1 VLRLYND
8 KTQQIEEWTDV
19 DYKAYFLASAKL
31 DQPIKGVINSEDVI
45 KYDALQHKH
54 VTMNKTYLAYPS
66 YVKQTHGMPQ
76 VYENHVKFF
85 QGYIY
90 DKNIMMGMPYERKDG
105 KLEFVADSEAEKRV
119 EQVLKLMKIDE
130 NDKSCFE
137 TWARLLEYSAPNFKR
152 ASLDLEIMNE
162 IESKVPNAESANL
175 PILCACLA
183 SNTGERIALILL
195 RENKVLDVY
204 PDSCTQTIFF
214 SSEIELIKMIFRLFS
229 EYPFIIT
236 FNGDDFDLK
245 YLAMRALRLGIP
257 EAEIPIE
264 VRDRITLL
272 TKGIHIDLY
281 KFFYIR
287 AMQIYAFQQKYKT
300 IDLDTISKALINKGK
315 IQTGKWVND
324 LSYSELVNYCMR
336 DAELTLELTTFNDN
350 LVMNLMLVLNR
361 ISRMPIENVSRK
373 SVSSWILSFLICAH
387 RKTVS
392 QLMSNSMK
400 RLIYQK
406 LYYCNHGVN
415 NQCPI
420 QKMKEELMTELISE
434 NIKTNSNLEN
444 GEGKHPEDFMKNT
457 ERKKEN
463 DSENDITNLKVI
475 PNSKNDG
482 VPPLENGINQI
493 KELNLEKN
501 IEQKQEKHREDTEKN
516 MATNLEKNTKN
527 ICANIE
533 EESVKSSE
541 NGDKKREENS
551 LLSEVQNVKDVEIL
565 MREYL
570 KSIIKREN
578 VKREE
583 IVLRVLEKIGQ
594 NCNYCVPIVTELFTQ
609 KDVSTLIPNADEIK
623 TMKSITSSTA
633 VVKGKKYKGAIVIPP
648 KTGIHFNVKVG
659 DFASLYPS
667 IIKVYNIGYSTIDC
681 PHLSCKPNTVGEL
694 PHWMC
699 LKEKS
704 LESILIGS
712 LRDLRVN
719 WYKKKAKD
727 KELPKS
733 LRTWYSVAE
742 QSIKVI
748 LNASYGVLGSESFE
762 MYCPPAAEE
771 ITAIGR
777 YIIGQTIK
785 HGQELGLE
793 ILYGD
798 TDSIFIKNPLKEV
811 LDQLIAWAK
820 QEFDIEF
827 ELDKSYRYVC
837 LSERKKNYLG
847 VLEDGFVDVKG
858 LTGKKKHTP
867 PIIKNAFDNTKVIL
881 SQVNSEQDMTLAKH
895 KIIDLLKFN
904 YRILKERKWSNLA
917 DLAFNVGI
925 TKEISEYGKANEK
938 GERTEKGIPQHV
950 RAAKMLNS
958 EDIGIGSSIKF
969 VKVNPKLCRGENV
982 KPLELAKTEDID
994 VEKYIEYLRTTFEQ
1008 ILDSLN
1014 LSFEK
1019 DILGVT
1025 RMDNW
1030 MNQN

>member
-1 VLRLYND
+1 MLLYIMSSNYNPLINAICLKLYND
-8 KTQQIEEWTDV
+8 ETQQIEEWTDV
-19 DYKAYFLASAKL
+19 DYKAYFLSSIKL
-31 DQPIKGVINSEDVI
+31 TQPIKGVINSEEVI
-45 KYDALQHKH
+45 KYDALKH
-54 VTMNKTYLAYPS
+54 ENVPMWKTFVSYPS

-90 DKNIMMGMPYERKDG
+90 DKSIMMGMPYGRKDG
-105 KLEFVADSEAEKRV
+105 KLEFIPDSEAEKRV
-119 EQVLKLMKIDE
+119 EQVLKLMKINE
-130 NDKSCFE
+130 SDKSCFE

-152 ASLDLEIMNE
+152 ASLDLEIMSETEN
-162 IESKVPNAESANL
+162 KVPNAESANL

-183 SNTGERIALILL
+183 SNTGERIALVLL
-195 RENKVLDVY
+195 RENKILDNY

-214 SSEIELIKMIFRLFS
+214 SSEGELIKMIFHLFD

-245 YLAMRALRLGIP
+245 YLAVRALRLGIP
-257 EAEIPIE
+257 ESEIPIK

-281 KFFYIR
+281 KFFFIR

-315 IQTGKWVND
+315 IQTGKCVND
-324 LSYSELVNYCMR
+324 LSYLELVNYCMR
-336 DAELTLELTTFNDN
+336 DAKLTLELTTFNDN

-373 SVSSWILSFLICAH
+373 SVSSWILSFLTYEH
-387 RKTVS
+387 RKRNF
-392 QLMSNSMK
+392 L
-400 RLIYQK
+400 
-406 LYYCNHGVN
+406 
-415 NQCPI
+415 
-420 QKMKEELMTELISE
+420 
-434 NIKTNSNLEN
+434 
-444 GEGKHPEDFMKNT
+444 
-457 ERKKEN
+457 
-463 DSENDITNLKVI
+463 I
-475 PNSKNDG
+475 PNS
-482 VPPLENGINQI
+482 
-493 KELNLEKN
+493 
-501 IEQKQEKHREDTEKN
+501 
-516 MATNLEKNTKN
+516 
-527 ICANIE
+527 
-533 EESVKSSE
+533 
-541 NGDKKREENS
+541 
-551 LLSEVQNVKDVEIL
+551 
-565 MREYL
+565 
-570 KSIIKREN
+570 
-578 VKREE
+578 
-583 IVLRVLEKIGQ
+583 
-594 NCNYCVPIVTELFTQ
+594 
-609 KDVSTLIPNADEIK
+609 DEIK
-623 TMKSITSSTA
+623 ALKGVTSSTA
-633 VVKGKKYKGAIVIPP
+633 IVKGKKYKGATVIPP
-648 KTGIHFNVKVG
+648 KSGTHFNVKVG
-659 DFASLYPS
+659 DFSSLYPS

-681 PHLSCKPNTVGEL
+681 PHLSCKSNTIGEL
-694 PHWMC
+694 SHWMC

-733 LRTWYSVAE
+733 LQTWYSVAE

-748 LNASYGVLGSESFE
+748 LNASYGVFGSESFE

-777 YIIGQTIK
+777 YIIGQTIE

-798 TDSIFIKNPLKEV
+798 TDSIFIKNPSKEV

-820 QEFDIEF
+820 EKFDIEF

-867 PIIKNAFDNTKVIL
+867 PIIKNTFDNTKEIL

-895 KIIDLLKFN
+895 KIVDLLKST
-904 YRILKERKWSNLA
+904 YRSLKERKWGNLA

-925 TKEISEYGKANEK
+925 TKEIEDYGKPNEK
-938 GERTEKGIPQHV
+938 DEKNKKGIPQHV

-969 VKVNPKLCRGENV
+969 VKVNPILNKGENV

-1030 MNQN
+1030 INQN

>member
-1 VLRLYND
+1 MLYVISSNYNPKLNAIVLRLYND

-373 SVSSWILSFLICAH
+373 SVSSWILSFLTYEH
-387 RKTVS
+387 RKR
-392 QLMSNSMK
+392 N
-400 RLIYQK
+400 
-406 LYYCNHGVN
+406 
-415 NQCPI
+415 
-420 QKMKEELMTELISE
+420 
-434 NIKTNSNLEN
+434 
-444 GEGKHPEDFMKNT
+444 F
-457 ERKKEN
+457 
-463 DSENDITNLKVI
+463 
-475 PNSKNDG
+475 
-482 VPPLENGINQI
+482 
-493 KELNLEKN
+493 
-501 IEQKQEKHREDTEKN
+501 
-516 MATNLEKNTKN
+516 
-527 ICANIE
+527 
-533 EESVKSSE
+533 
-541 NGDKKREENS
+541 
-551 LLSEVQNVKDVEIL
+551 
-565 MREYL
+565 
-570 KSIIKREN
+570 
-578 VKREE
+578 
-583 IVLRVLEKIGQ
+583 
-594 NCNYCVPIVTELFTQ
+594 
-609 KDVSTLIPNADEIK
+609 LIPNADEIK
-623 TMKSITSSTA
+623 TMKNITSSTA

-798 TDSIFIKNPLKEV
+798 TDSIFIKNPPKEI
-811 LDQLIAWAK
+811 LDQLIGWAK
-820 QEFDIEF
+820 EKFDIEF

-867 PIIKNAFDNTKVIL
+867 PIIKNAFDDTKLIL
-881 SQVNSEQDMTLAKH
+881 SQVNSEQDMTLAKR
-895 KIIDLLKFN
+895 KIIDLLKST
-904 YRILKERKWSNLA
+904 YRSLKERKWNNLV
-917 DLAFNVGI
+917 DLAFNI
-925 TKEISEYGKANEK
+925 TISKEIEDYGKQNEK
-938 GERTEKGIPQHV
+938 GERSSKGIPQHV
-950 RAAKMLNS
+950 RAAKMLKS

-969 VKVNPKLCRGENV
+969 VKVNPELCKGENV
-982 KPLELAKTEDID
+982 KPLELAKTEEVD

-1019 DILGVT
+1019 DILGIT
-1025 RMDNW
+1025 RMDSW
-1030 MNQN
+1030 MH

>member
-1 VLRLYND
+1 LYND
-8 KTQQIEEWTDV
+8 ETQQIEEWTDI
-19 DYKAYFLASAKL
+19 DYKAYFLSSIKL
-31 DQPIKGVINSEDVI
+31 SQPIKGVINSEEVI
-45 KYDALQHKH
+45 KYDALKH
-54 VTMNKTYLAYPS
+54 ENVTMNKTYLAYPS

-90 DKNIMMGMPYERKDG
+90 DKNIMMGMPYQRKDG
-105 KLEFVADSEAEKRV
+105 KLEFVTDSEAEKRV
-119 EQVLKLMKIDE
+119 EQVLKLMKINE
-130 NDKSCFE
+130 SDKSCFE

-152 ASLDLEIMNE
+152 ASLDLEIMNVGE
-162 IESKVPNAESANL
+162 KIPNAESANL

-195 RENKVLDVY
+195 RENKVLDIY

-214 SSEIELIKMIFRLFS
+214 SSEVELIKMIFHLFD

-245 YLAMRALRLGIP
+245 YLAVRALRLGIP
-257 EAEIPIE
+257 ESEIPIE

-281 KFFYIR
+281 KFFFIR

-315 IQTGKWVND
+315 IQTGRWVND
-324 LSYSELVNYCMR
+324 LSYFELITYCMR

-361 ISRMPIENVSRK
+361 MSRMPIENVSRK
-373 SVSSWILSFLICAH
+373 SVSSWILSFLTYEH
-387 RKTVS
+387 RKR
-392 QLMSNSMK
+392 N
-400 RLIYQK
+400 
-406 LYYCNHGVN
+406 
-415 NQCPI
+415 
-420 QKMKEELMTELISE
+420 
-434 NIKTNSNLEN
+434 
-444 GEGKHPEDFMKNT
+444 F
-457 ERKKEN
+457 
-463 DSENDITNLKVI
+463 
-475 PNSKNDG
+475 
-482 VPPLENGINQI
+482 
-493 KELNLEKN
+493 
-501 IEQKQEKHREDTEKN
+501 
-516 MATNLEKNTKN
+516 
-527 ICANIE
+527 
-533 EESVKSSE
+533 
-541 NGDKKREENS
+541 
-551 LLSEVQNVKDVEIL
+551 
-565 MREYL
+565 
-570 KSIIKREN
+570 
-578 VKREE
+578 
-583 IVLRVLEKIGQ
+583 
-594 NCNYCVPIVTELFTQ
+594 
-609 KDVSTLIPNADEIK
+609 LIPNADEIK
-623 TMKSITSSTA
+623 TMKGVTSSTA
-633 VVKGKKYKGAIVIPP
+633 VVKGKKYKGATVIPP
-648 KTGIHFNVKVG
+648 KSGIHFNVKVG

-667 IIKVYNIGYSTIDC
+667 IIKVYNIGYSTINC
-681 PHLSCKPNTVGEL
+681 PHEECKSNTVGEL

-699 LKEKS
+699 LKERS
-704 LESILIGS
+704 LESMLIGS

-733 LRTWYSVAE
+733 LQTWYGVAE

-748 LNASYGVLGSESFE
+748 MNASYGVFGSESFE

-771 ITAIGR
+771 VTAIGR
-777 YIIGQTIK
+777 HIIGQTIQ

>member
-1 VLRLYND
+1 MSSNYNPNLNAVVLKLYND
-8 KTQQIEEWTDV
+8 ETQQIEEWTDV
-19 DYKAYFLASAKL
+19 DYKAYFLASVKL
-31 DQPIKGVINSEDVI
+31 NQPIKGVINSEEVI
-45 KYDALQHKH
+45 KYDALKH
-54 VTMNKTYLAYPS
+54 ENVPMWKTFVSYPS
-66 YVKQTHGMPQ
+66 YVKQTHGIPQ

-90 DKNIMMGMPYERKDG
+90 DKNIMMGMPYGRKDG
-105 KLEFVADSEAEKRV
+105 KLEFVPDSEAEKRV

-130 NDKSCFE
+130 SDKSCFE
-137 TWARLLEYSAPNFKR
+137 TWTRLLEYSAPNFKR
-152 ASLDLEIMNE
+152 ASLDLEIMNVGE
-162 IESKVPNAESANL
+162 KIPNAESANL

-204 PDSCTQTIFF
+204 PDSCTQTTFF
-214 SSEIELIKMIFRLFS
+214 SSEIELIKMIFHLFD

-245 YLAMRALRLGIP
+245 YLAVRALRLGIP

-281 KFFYIR
+281 KFFFIR

-315 IQTGKWVND
+315 IQTGRWVND
-324 LSYSELVNYCMR
+324 LSYSELITYCMR

-350 LVMNLMLVLNR
+350 LVMNLILVLNR
-361 ISRMPIENVSRK
+361 MSRMPIENVSRK
-373 SVSSWILSFLICAH
+373 SVSSWILSFLTYEH
-387 RKTVS
+387 RKR
-392 QLMSNSMK
+392 N
-400 RLIYQK
+400 
-406 LYYCNHGVN
+406 
-415 NQCPI
+415 
-420 QKMKEELMTELISE
+420 
-434 NIKTNSNLEN
+434 
-444 GEGKHPEDFMKNT
+444 F
-457 ERKKEN
+457 
-463 DSENDITNLKVI
+463 
-475 PNSKNDG
+475 
-482 VPPLENGINQI
+482 
-493 KELNLEKN
+493 
-501 IEQKQEKHREDTEKN
+501 
-516 MATNLEKNTKN
+516 
-527 ICANIE
+527 
-533 EESVKSSE
+533 
-541 NGDKKREENS
+541 
-551 LLSEVQNVKDVEIL
+551 
-565 MREYL
+565 
-570 KSIIKREN
+570 
-578 VKREE
+578 
-583 IVLRVLEKIGQ
+583 
-594 NCNYCVPIVTELFTQ
+594 
-609 KDVSTLIPNADEIK
+609 LIPNADEIK
-623 TMKSITSSTA
+623 TMKGVTSSTA
-633 VVKGKKYKGAIVIPP
+633 VVKGKKYKGATVIPP
-648 KTGIHFNVKVG
+648 KSGTHFKVKVG

-667 IIKVYNIGYSTIDC
+667 IIKVYNIGYSTINC
-681 PHLSCKPNTVGEL
+681 PHEECKSNTIGEL

-704 LESILIGS
+704 LESVLIGS

-733 LRTWYSVAE
+733 LQTWYSVAE

-748 LNASYGVLGSESFE
+748 MNASYGVFGSESFE

-771 ITAIGR
+771 VTAIGR
-777 YIIGQTIK
+777 HIIGQTIQ

-798 TDSIFIKNPLKEV
+798 TDSIFIKNPSKEV
-811 LDQLIAWAK
+811 LDQLITWTK
-820 QEFDIEF
+820 EEFDIEF

-867 PIIKNAFDNTKVIL
+867 PIIKNTFDNTKVIL
-881 SQVNSEQDMTLAKH
+881 SQVNSEQDMSLAKH
-895 KIIDLLKFN
+895 KIIDLLKST
-904 YRILKERKWSNLA
+904 YRILRGRKWSNLA

-925 TKEISEYGKANEK
+925 TKEIDEYGKSDEK
-938 GERTEKGIPQHV
+938 GERSNKGIPQHV
-950 RAAKMLNS
+950 RAAKMLKS

-969 VKVNPKLCRGENV
+969 VKVNPTLNKGENV
-982 KPLELAKTEDID
+982 KPLELAKTEEVD

-1014 LSFEK
+1014 LDFEK

-1025 RMDNW
+1025 RMDKW
-1030 MNQN
+1030 CSK

>member
-1 VLRLYND
+1 MSSNYNPNLNAVILKLYND
-8 KTQQIEEWTDV
+8 ETQQIEEWTDV
-19 DYKAYFLASAKL
+19 DYKAYFLASIKL
-31 DQPIKGVINSEDVI
+31 SQPIKGVVNSEEVI
-45 KYDALQHKH
+45 KYDTLKH
-54 VTMNKTYLAYPS
+54 ENVTMWKTFVSYPS

-90 DKNIMMGMPYERKDG
+90 DKDIMMGMPYQRKDG
-105 KLEFVADSEAEKRV
+105 KLEFMIDSEAEKRV

-130 NDKSCFE
+130 SDKSCFE

-152 ASLDLEIMNE
+152 ASLDLEIMSE
-162 IESKVPNAESANL
+162 TESKIPNAESANL

-195 RENKVLDVY
+195 RENKILDVY

-214 SSEIELIKMIFRLFS
+214 SSEAELIKMIFQLFI

-245 YLAMRALRLGIP
+245 YLAVRALRLGIP
-257 EAEIPIE
+257 ESEIPIE

-324 LSYSELVNYCMR
+324 LSYSELVSYCMH

-361 ISRMPIENVSRK
+361 MSRMPIENVSRK
-373 SVSSWILSFLICAH
+373 AVSSWILSFLTYEH
-387 RKTVS
+387 RKR
-392 QLMSNSMK
+392 N
-400 RLIYQK
+400 
-406 LYYCNHGVN
+406 
-415 NQCPI
+415 
-420 QKMKEELMTELISE
+420 
-434 NIKTNSNLEN
+434 
-444 GEGKHPEDFMKNT
+444 F
-457 ERKKEN
+457 
-463 DSENDITNLKVI
+463 
-475 PNSKNDG
+475 
-482 VPPLENGINQI
+482 
-493 KELNLEKN
+493 
-501 IEQKQEKHREDTEKN
+501 
-516 MATNLEKNTKN
+516 
-527 ICANIE
+527 
-533 EESVKSSE
+533 
-541 NGDKKREENS
+541 
-551 LLSEVQNVKDVEIL
+551 
-565 MREYL
+565 
-570 KSIIKREN
+570 
-578 VKREE
+578 
-583 IVLRVLEKIGQ
+583 
-594 NCNYCVPIVTELFTQ
+594 
-609 KDVSTLIPNADEIK
+609 LIPNADEIK
-623 TMKSITSSTA
+623 TMKGVTSSIA
-633 VVKGKKYKGAIVIPP
+633 VVKGKKYKGATVILP
-648 KTGIHFNVKVG
+648 KSGTHFNVKVG

-667 IIKVYNIGYSTIDC
+667 IIKVYNIGYSTINC
-681 PHLSCKPNTVGEL
+681 PHEECKSNTIGEL

-733 LRTWYSVAE
+733 LQTWYSVAE

-748 LNASYGVLGSESFE
+748 MNASYGVFGSESFE

-771 ITAIGR
+771 VTAIGR
-777 YIIGQTIK
+777 HIIGQTIQ

-798 TDSIFIKNPLKEV
+798 TDSIFIKNPPKEV
-811 LDQLIAWAK
+811 LDQLIVWAK
-820 QEFDIEF
+820 EKFDIEF

-867 PIIKNAFDNTKVIL
+867 PIIKNAFNNTKEIL
-881 SQVNSEQDMTLAKH
+881 SLVNSEQDMTLAKH
-895 KIIDLLKFN
+895 KITDLLKST
-904 YRILKERKWSNLA
+904 YRILKERKWNNLA

-925 TKEISEYGKANEK
+925 TKEIEEYGKPNEK
-938 GERTEKGIPQHV
+938 SETSKKGIPQHV
-950 RAAKMLNS
+950 RAAKMLKS

-969 VKVNPKLCRGENV
+969 VKVNPKLTKGENV
-982 KPLELAKTEDID
+982 KPLELAKTEEVD

-1025 RMDNW
+1025 RMDLWCNK
-1030 MNQN
+1030 